1 MKNLKELR
9 AELKKIGAGIKIKT
23 YNGCRCR
30 YMHYIWQGEPV
41 TGNVFTPGQLDNLRP
56 LINFVNDHK
65 EEIVKIALAE
75 GLTGSTKFM
84 KRG

>member
-1 MKNLKELR
+1 MQNLKELR

-23 YNGCRCR
+23 YSEFR
-30 YMHYIWQGEPV
+30 YMKYIWQGEPV
-41 TGNVFTPGQLDNLRP
+41 EGNVFTPGQLDNLRP

-75 GLTGSTKFM
+75 GLTGSRKFM

>member
-1 MKNLKELR
+1 
-9 AELKKIGAGIKIKT
+9 
-23 YNGCRCR
+23 
-30 YMHYIWQGEPV
+30 V

-65 EEIVKIALAE
+65 EEIVKITLAE
-75 GLTGSTKFM
+75 GLIGGRKFM